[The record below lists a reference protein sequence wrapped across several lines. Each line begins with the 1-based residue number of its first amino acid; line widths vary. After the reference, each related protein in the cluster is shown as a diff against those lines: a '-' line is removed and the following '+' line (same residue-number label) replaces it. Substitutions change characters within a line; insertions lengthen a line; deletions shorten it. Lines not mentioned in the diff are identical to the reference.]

1 VTARAHHQ
9 LGEAVHAEVQLREG
23 REAIATEELLAFC
36 RQRLSSQ
43 MVPVSIA
50 VRTEVEITPS
60 GKVRHG

>member
-1 VTARAHHQ
+1 
-9 LGEAVHAEVQLREG
+9 VHAEVQLRAG
-23 REAIATEELLAFC
+23 RAPVATEELLAFC

-50 VRTEVEITPS
+50 VRAEIEITPS